1 MGAYSHLTDAAL
13 RQAHA
18 ECLERFNSMHAKYNK
33 LSNQGKQDTR
43 EGQLTF
49 QQGKALQNEMVEM
62 SNEAE
67 KRGFTLPRR

>member
-1 MGAYSHLTDAAL
+1 MSAYSRLTDTAL

-18 ECLERFNSMHAKYNK
+18 ECLERFNSVHAKYNK
-33 LSNQGKQDTR
+33 LVNQGKGGAPECQR
-43 EGQLTF
+43 AF

-62 SNEAE
+62 NDEAE